1 MADFDKA
8 IPPGG
13 EGKITLKIK
22 TEGYQGTIRKS
33 ARVYTNDP
41 AMGTVRLNI
50 SAFVKTPIHLSPRY
64 VHLYAKDEK
73 SVTKVVEVRAELDKP
88 LKLTPDKFNL
98 AEKVTYA
105 IEEIEEGR
113 KFQIR
118 FTSIPGLEQAYR
130 GFLTLKTNYPEKP
143 EVTLRIRGSVNS
155 KRQHIPKEA
164 SPKTGETP

>member
-1 MADFDKA
+1 VADFDKA

-33 ARVYTNDP
+33 ARVYSNDP
-41 AMGTVRLNI
+41 ARGTVRLNI

-98 AEKVTYA
+98 ADKVTYTL
-105 IEEIEEGR
+105 EEVEAGR
-113 KFQIR
+113 KFQIQ
-118 FTSIPGLEQAYR
+118 FTSLPGLDKAYR
-130 GFLTLKTNYPEKP
+130 GSLTLKTNYPEKP
-143 EVTLRIRGSVNS
+143 EITLRIRGSV
-155 KRQHIPKEA
+155 KRKHQHRPKET
-164 SPKTGETP
+164 SPKTSETP